1 MNNKQKSKEY
11 WEKRAIENE
20 NKVYAKGSEVKKALE
35 EHYLKAK
42 KEIRKSISE
51 LVARYM
57 DKTELSYIEAVTYLT
72 SSEFK
77 EWRMTLEEYEE
88 EIKRLEKI
96 SPEFARKLRIEL
108 ETLATKSRITRLES
122 LNTQIDMELAKK
134 SIKDYDVVR
143 DGVSK
148 TYSDFFKIQTTEFG
162 LDGANTVLP
171 KKTIEMLMQQPWSG
185 SNFSERIWD
194 NSSALARVLKQEI
207 IQAFMQGVS
216 VKDLSDRIEKRFEND
231 RYNTERLVRTEL
243 NYALNQSTKLSYDEA
258 GIKEYEF
265 LAEIDS
271 RTSDICR
278 ELNGQIFKMK
288 DARTG
293 VNYPPMHP
301 HCRST
306 TIPVMNYEDIK
317 TRKTKSK
324 KEKTEPIKS
333 DILKEKGELYGL
345 NKKLPRKEFAQ
356 KLLSNLEL
364 NHLEVTIKSMDARGS
379 CGLGLEPIN
388 SEKSKLLVKTYNLEK
403 DDNRSKYY
411 QLKTAFH
418 EAYHALG
425 HNKEVDF
432 VYSKEQFIKWAYMDD
447 VFAECSAHYMMKKLG
462 NKIPISPSYPSYLAE
477 TLPKLKKIE
486 KFKNCKTIEDFG
498 EIAWKEK
505 IAGKNPTWISLKKE
519 LDKINVEE
527 NYYKKYLDYARNNKN
542 KIKTLIKRNSPDIK
556 MEAIERNVETA
567 LDKGEVNSK
576 ISQLIIANVM
586 KLKGVI

>member
-1 MNNKQKSKEY
+1 MENNKKTKEY
-11 WEKRAIENE
+11 WEKRARENE

-35 EHYLKAK
+35 EHYLKAR

-57 DKTELSYIEAVTYLT
+57 DKTELSYMEAVKNLT

-96 SPEFARKLRIEL
+96 SPDFARKLRIEL

-122 LNTQIDMELAKK
+122 LNAQIDMELAKK
-134 SIKDYDVVR
+134 SIKDYDVIR

-194 NSSALARVLKQEI
+194 NSSVLARVLKQEI

-288 DARTG
+288 DARAG

-306 TIPVMNYEDIK
+306 TIPVMNYEDFGKIK
-317 TRKTKSK
+317 YSDEEVRALNNYISPASIALN
-324 KEKTEPIKS
+324 EKLRNG
-333 DILKEKGELYGL
+333 DIL
-345 NKKLPRKEFAQ
+345 
-356 KLLSNLEL
+356 
-364 NHLEVTIKSMDARGS
+364 T
-379 CGLGLEPIN
+379 
-388 SEKSKLLVKTYNLEK
+388 K
-403 DDNRSKYY
+403 DDK
-411 QLKTAFH
+411 
-418 EAYHALG
+418 
-425 HNKEVDF
+425 DW
-432 VYSKEQFIKWAYMDD
+432 IK
-447 VFAECSAHYMMKKLG
+447 
-462 NKIPISPSYPSYLAE
+462 N
-477 TLPKLKKIE
+477 
-486 KFKNCKTIEDFG
+486 
-498 EIAWKEK
+498 
-505 IAGKNPTWISLKKE
+505 
-519 LDKINVEE
+519 LDK
-527 NYYKKYLDYARNNKN
+527 
-542 KIKTLIKRNSPDIK
+542 
-556 MEAIERNVETA
+556 A
-567 LDKGEVNSK
+567 LDKTPTFKGNLIRDVEIRDRDKLLKFLWEHKPGETIKYSQYISTSNK
-576 ISQLIIANVM
+576 ISYNDYANIRIYISNSSKGKNIIKFNKEETETLYKRNCSFVV
-586 KLKGVI
+586 KDVKYDKGKYEIILEETDE

>member
-1 MNNKQKSKEY
+1 MENNKKTKEY
-11 WEKRAIENE
+11 WEKRARENE

-35 EHYLKAK
+35 EHYLKAR
-42 KEIRKSISE
+42 KEIRKSVSE

-122 LNTQIDMELAKK
+122 LNTQIDMELTKK
-134 SIKDYDVVR
+134 SIKDYDVIR

-216 VKDLSDRIEKRFEND
+216 VKDLSDRIEKRFESD

-288 DARTG
+288 DARAG

-317 TRKTKSK
+317 ARKTKPKSEDADKNIETKPEKNGIIELETSDNITIK
-324 KEKTEPIKS
+324 KCLRNQVEYKGIKRHIPKVDEKNI
-333 DILKEKGELYGL
+333 I
-345 NKKLPRKEFAQ
+345 
-356 KLLSNLEL
+356 SNLGGGDKTQGSCSSL
-364 NHLEVTIKSMDARGS
+364 AFAYIGNKAGYEVLDFRDGKSRILFASRDTIK
-379 CGLGLEPIN
+379 
-388 SEKSKLLVKTYNLEK
+388 
-403 DDNRSKYY
+403 
-411 QLKTAFH
+411 
-418 EAYHALG
+418 
-425 HNKEVDF
+425 
-432 VYSKEQFIKWAYMDD
+432 
-447 VFAECSAHYMMKKLG
+447 
-462 NKIPISPSYPSYLAE
+462 
-477 TLPKLKKIE
+477 
-486 KFKNCKTIEDFG
+486 
-498 EIAWKEK
+498 EIA
-505 IAGKNPTWISLKKE
+505 S
-519 LDKINVEE
+519 
-527 NYYKKYLDYARNNKN
+527 
-542 KIKTLIKRNSPDIK
+542 
-556 MEAIERNVETA
+556 
-567 LDKGEVNSK
+567 
-576 ISQLIIANVM
+576 
-586 KLKGVI
+586 LKGVKSFIVDEKNDFVAIKKLIVNMEDKKEYYLSIGRHAAILRKEGKKYEYLELQSFVKNGFKPFNMDVLKKRFSCQKSYKVAGKSISLSSILIDSDTLKGSKEFHQILGFINTAENKQVKGAGGYEK

>member
-1 MNNKQKSKEY
+1 MENNKKTKEY
-11 WEKRAIENE
+11 WEKRARENE

-35 EHYLKAK
+35 EHYLKAR

-57 DKTELSYIEAVTYLT
+57 DKTELSYMEAVKNLT

-96 SPEFARKLRIEL
+96 SPDFARKLRIEL

-122 LNTQIDMELAKK
+122 LNAQIDMELAKK
-134 SIKDYDVVR
+134 SIKDYDVIR

-194 NSSALARVLKQEI
+194 NSSVLARVLKQEI

-306 TIPVMNYEDIK
+306 TIPVMNYEDFGKIK
-317 TRKTKSK
+317 YSDEEVRALNNYISPASIALN
-324 KEKTEPIKS
+324 EKLRNG
-333 DILKEKGELYGL
+333 DIL
-345 NKKLPRKEFAQ
+345 
-356 KLLSNLEL
+356 
-364 NHLEVTIKSMDARGS
+364 T
-379 CGLGLEPIN
+379 
-388 SEKSKLLVKTYNLEK
+388 K
-403 DDNRSKYY
+403 DDK
-411 QLKTAFH
+411 
-418 EAYHALG
+418 
-425 HNKEVDF
+425 DW
-432 VYSKEQFIKWAYMDD
+432 IK
-447 VFAECSAHYMMKKLG
+447 
-462 NKIPISPSYPSYLAE
+462 N
-477 TLPKLKKIE
+477 
-486 KFKNCKTIEDFG
+486 
-498 EIAWKEK
+498 
-505 IAGKNPTWISLKKE
+505 
-519 LDKINVEE
+519 LDK
-527 NYYKKYLDYARNNKN
+527 
-542 KIKTLIKRNSPDIK
+542 
-556 MEAIERNVETA
+556 A
-567 LDKGEVNSK
+567 LDKTPTFKGNLIRDVEIRDRDKLLKFLWEHKPGETIKYSQYISTSNK
-576 ISQLIIANVM
+576 ISYNDYANIRIYISNSSKGKNIIKFNKEETEILYKRNCSFVV
-586 KLKGVI
+586 KDVKYDKGKYEIILEETDE

>member
-1 MNNKQKSKEY
+1 MENNKKTKEY
-11 WEKRAIENE
+11 WEKRARENE

-35 EHYLKAK
+35 EHYLKAR
-42 KEIRKSISE
+42 KEIRKSVSE

-122 LNTQIDMELAKK
+122 LNTQIDMELTKK
-134 SIKDYDVVR
+134 SIKDYDVIR

-171 KKTIEMLMQQPWSG
+171 QKTIEMLMQQPWSG

-216 VKDLSDRIEKRFEND
+216 VKDLSDRIEKRFESD

-317 TRKTKSK
+317 TRKTKFK

-379 CGLGLEPIN
+379 CGLG
-388 SEKSKLLVKTYNLEK
+388 
-403 DDNRSKYY
+403 
-411 QLKTAFH
+411 
-418 EAYHALG
+418 
-425 HNKEVDF
+425 
-432 VYSKEQFIKWAYMDD
+432 
-447 VFAECSAHYMMKKLG
+447 
-462 NKIPISPSYPSYLAE
+462 
-477 TLPKLKKIE
+477 
-486 KFKNCKTIEDFG
+486 
-498 EIAWKEK
+498 
-505 IAGKNPTWISLKKE
+505 
-519 LDKINVEE
+519 
-527 NYYKKYLDYARNNKN
+527 
-542 KIKTLIKRNSPDIK
+542 
-556 MEAIERNVETA
+556 
-567 LDKGEVNSK
+567 
-576 ISQLIIANVM
+576 
-586 KLKGVI
+586 

>member
-1 MNNKQKSKEY
+1 MENNKKTKEY
-11 WEKRAIENE
+11 WEKRARENE

-35 EHYLKAK
+35 EHYLKAR
-42 KEIRKSISE
+42 KEIRKSVSE

-122 LNTQIDMELAKK
+122 LNTQIDMELTKK
-134 SIKDYDVVR
+134 SIKDYDVIR

-171 KKTIEMLMQQPWSG
+171 QKTIEMLMQQPWSG

-288 DARTG
+288 DARAG

-306 TIPVMNYEDIK
+306 TIPVMNYEDFGKIK
-317 TRKTKSK
+317 YSDEEVRALNNYISPASIALN
-324 KEKTEPIKS
+324 EKLRNG
-333 DILKEKGELYGL
+333 DIL
-345 NKKLPRKEFAQ
+345 
-356 KLLSNLEL
+356 
-364 NHLEVTIKSMDARGS
+364 T
-379 CGLGLEPIN
+379 
-388 SEKSKLLVKTYNLEK
+388 K
-403 DDNRSKYY
+403 DDK
-411 QLKTAFH
+411 
-418 EAYHALG
+418 
-425 HNKEVDF
+425 DW
-432 VYSKEQFIKWAYMDD
+432 IK
-447 VFAECSAHYMMKKLG
+447 
-462 NKIPISPSYPSYLAE
+462 N
-477 TLPKLKKIE
+477 
-486 KFKNCKTIEDFG
+486 
-498 EIAWKEK
+498 
-505 IAGKNPTWISLKKE
+505 
-519 LDKINVEE
+519 LDK
-527 NYYKKYLDYARNNKN
+527 
-542 KIKTLIKRNSPDIK
+542 
-556 MEAIERNVETA
+556 A
-567 LDKGEVNSK
+567 LDKTPTFKGNLIRDVEIRDRDKLLKFLWEHKPGETIKYSQYISTSNK
-576 ISQLIIANVM
+576 ISYNDYANIRIYISNSSKGKNIIKFNKEETEILYKRNCSFVV
-586 KLKGVI
+586 KDVKYDKGKYEIILEETDE

>member
-1 MNNKQKSKEY
+1 MENNKKTKEY
-11 WEKRAIENE
+11 WEKRARENE

-35 EHYLKAK
+35 EHYLKAR
-42 KEIRKSISE
+42 KEIRKSVSE

-122 LNTQIDMELAKK
+122 LNTQIDMELTKK
-134 SIKDYDVVR
+134 SIKDYDVIR

-194 NSSALARVLKQEI
+194 NSSVLARVLKQEI

-288 DARTG
+288 DARAG

-306 TIPVMNYEDIK
+306 TIPVMNYEDFGKIK
-317 TRKTKSK
+317 YSDEEVRALNNYISPASIALN
-324 KEKTEPIKS
+324 EKLRNG
-333 DILKEKGELYGL
+333 DIL
-345 NKKLPRKEFAQ
+345 
-356 KLLSNLEL
+356 
-364 NHLEVTIKSMDARGS
+364 T
-379 CGLGLEPIN
+379 
-388 SEKSKLLVKTYNLEK
+388 K
-403 DDNRSKYY
+403 DDK
-411 QLKTAFH
+411 
-418 EAYHALG
+418 
-425 HNKEVDF
+425 DW
-432 VYSKEQFIKWAYMDD
+432 IK
-447 VFAECSAHYMMKKLG
+447 
-462 NKIPISPSYPSYLAE
+462 N
-477 TLPKLKKIE
+477 
-486 KFKNCKTIEDFG
+486 
-498 EIAWKEK
+498 
-505 IAGKNPTWISLKKE
+505 
-519 LDKINVEE
+519 LDK
-527 NYYKKYLDYARNNKN
+527 
-542 KIKTLIKRNSPDIK
+542 
-556 MEAIERNVETA
+556 A
-567 LDKGEVNSK
+567 LDKTPTFKGNLIRDVEIRDRDKLLKFLWEHKPGETIKYSQYISTSNK
-576 ISQLIIANVM
+576 ISYNDYANIRIYISNSSKGKNIIKFNKEETEILYKRNCSFVV
-586 KLKGVI
+586 KDVKYDKGKYEIILEETDE

>member
-1 MNNKQKSKEY
+1 MENNKKTKEY
-11 WEKRAIENE
+11 WEKRARENE
-20 NKVYAKGSEVKKALE
+20 NKVYAKGSEVKKVLE
-35 EHYLKAK
+35 EHYLKAR
-42 KEIRKSISE
+42 KEIRKSVSE

-57 DKTELSYIEAVTYLT
+57 DKTELSYIEAVKYLT

-122 LNTQIDMELAKK
+122 LNAQIDMELAKK
-134 SIKDYDVVR
+134 SIKDYDVIR

-171 KKTIEMLMQQPWSG
+171 KKIIEMLMQQPWSG

-288 DARTG
+288 DARAG

-317 TRKTKSK
+317 TDKLTLEEERAIMKYKSPSMYVMNDKLRKDIELNSEEKDWVKDLDSALK
-324 KEKTEPIKS
+324 KMPFYKGKVVRTLNIKNAEELKTFIWDCVPNKKIFNFKAYTS
-333 DILKEKGELYGL
+333 TSKGEIYDKDTPIRLIISNSTKGRDISSFGLSEDEILYERNCKFRVIDVEYTQD
-345 NKKLPRKEFAQ
+345 NKFHIYLE
-356 KLLSNLEL
+356 EL
-364 NHLEVTIKSMDARGS
+364 NE
-379 CGLGLEPIN
+379 
-388 SEKSKLLVKTYNLEK
+388 
-403 DDNRSKYY
+403 
-411 QLKTAFH
+411 
-418 EAYHALG
+418 
-425 HNKEVDF
+425 
-432 VYSKEQFIKWAYMDD
+432 
-447 VFAECSAHYMMKKLG
+447 
-462 NKIPISPSYPSYLAE
+462 
-477 TLPKLKKIE
+477 
-486 KFKNCKTIEDFG
+486 
-498 EIAWKEK
+498 
-505 IAGKNPTWISLKKE
+505 
-519 LDKINVEE
+519 
-527 NYYKKYLDYARNNKN
+527 
-542 KIKTLIKRNSPDIK
+542 
-556 MEAIERNVETA
+556 
-567 LDKGEVNSK
+567 
-576 ISQLIIANVM
+576 
-586 KLKGVI
+586 